1 MKRNIKVLLIALI
14 VLALAGGT
22 FAFAAANTI
31 ATPGKVGDGV
41 ATVSG
46 YAITNVVYTLNS
58 TTPNTL
64 DSVAFTTSAAALEG
78 KVKVQ
83 LVASTGDWYNCLMV
97 EASPTAWTCSTTGLL
112 ASSIDQIRVVAAS
125 Q

>member
-1 MKRNIKVLLIALI
+1 MKRNIKVLLIALV

-31 ATPGKVGDGV
+31 ETPGKVGDGV

-46 YAITNVVYTLNS
+46 YAITDVVYTLNETNPS
-58 TTPNTL
+58 LL
-64 DSVAFTTSAAALEG
+64 DSVAFTTSAAAADG
-78 KVKVQ
+78 KVFVQ
-83 LVASTGDWYNCLMV
+83 LVASGTWYSCTKV
-97 EASPTAWTCSTTGLL
+97 SVSTAWTCDTTDL
-112 ASSIDQIRVVAAS
+112 AAASINQIRVVAAS